1 MASHRRALLPL
12 TLLLLL
18 SAGAAAPSSVA
29 APAPMPATA
38 AETSLTC
45 NFYSDNEPVE
55 PGKGYHDRRVLEVQC
70 LINTNTSYL
79 PHLTMDGIYGP
90 STSHAVMVVQQ
101 HAGLPSTGIV
111 DRDTWAA
118 LRAGVEW

>member
-18 SAGAAAPSSVA
+18 GGVAGTPSAA
-29 APAPMPATA
+29 APAPIPAA
-38 AETSLTC
+38 AVTPSSTC
-45 NFYSDNEPVE
+45 NFYSGDEPVK
-55 PGKGYHDRRVLEVQC
+55 PGKTYNDGRVLEAQC

-79 PHLTMDGIYGP
+79 PLLTMDGIYGP
-90 STSHAVMVVQQ
+90 TTIHAVEVIQQ

-111 DRDTWAA
+111 DHKTWAA